1 MCGIRVW
8 YNARMMVRDFL
19 KFCSVAVALGGGLWF
34 SPAQA
39 ESVIDLAGEWDVV
52 GSDVRGKVHLPGTLA
67 DAKLGTEFKAEDWA
81 KMTDRRTKGAL
92 MRHYQYLGK
101 AVYSRE
107 FRFGDDELKA
117 VSRGGA
123 LELVLGRVM
132 WRSEVS
138 IDGRP
143 LGGCDF
149 LAAPHRYAI
158 PAALVTPGTHRIE
171 IAVDNSNQHG
181 FSEWSHAYGPVMQ
194 TVWHGIR
201 GEVSIREKGVF
212 DAARIFAEADG
223 SLRVDRAPAGTVV
236 NVRELAEGEKP
247 LPWSPEHPKLY
258 TAVLKDPAS
267 GATREIRFGYRTI
280 STDGKRLVVNGQPF
294 FVRGN
299 VENCHF
305 PLTGAPAMDVDAW
318 RRIMRIHREE
328 GFNAI
333 RFHSWCPPAAAF
345 EAADEV
351 GVFLMPEAGIWA
363 DGWNARGVFPG
374 RGTSM
379 DGFLQREFA
388 AILANYGNSPS
399 FFSLAIGNEFAT
411 GDGGCDWEVM
421 NGWMRG
427 LKAEDPRRLYMIASG
442 RGYVPGDEFV
452 SCGWVPEPGDCFAH
466 QIWGHLDEPWPYT
479 DYDWEKG
486 FSKAHVP
493 QLRHE
498 VGQWAVFPLREEVA
512 KYTGVLKAYDREEFV
527 RRLDAAGLAGW
538 ERRFHDAS
546 AKLSRILYKD
556 DVEAYL
562 RTPSCAGFEMLSM
575 QDFSG
580 QGEALVGW
588 LDSFYDPKPGFAN
601 AVPLTTVMNARPC
614 LARFSK
620 CVWRAG
626 ETFEAALE
634 VRNLGETA
642 IPAGTRLPWRFAD
655 AAGEAVLAEPLRP
668 FELRRVGAVRVALTE
683 KALGKRTLVFGDNR
697 WDIWVLP
704 DERPAAVPEGVVL
717 TEDAATA
724 AAALAKGGRVIYTG
738 ESRRSGVVS
747 FRPVFWTAAWFP
759 PARGHHALM
768 GSCVDASHPALR
780 GFPTEDW
787 TDFQWARIMDGA
799 KSHLLEGLPA
809 GYEPIVRGVCDFHNP
824 GSVASL
830 FEMSVGKGRLL
841 VCGYDLA
848 KADPASV
855 RMRNALFGYVASDAF
870 KPRFAVAGDWF
881 ATAFGD
887 AGLASAR
894 PRPPE
899 FAKAPLYIEAAVG
912 YEGGV
917 GTGGSW
923 RRFDDRAEL
932 PGGSYCVKGG
942 VWRDELGTYWH
953 GSPLRIEFR
962 GLPALAGRLRLR
974 FRDPNRLGRTGVG
987 TFEGRRFEIPRHDGN
1002 DERSV
1007 WVEVVLQR
1015 EDALDGVMKLELT
1028 PKTGPNLML
1037 DRVVIVTSAVPAVG
1051 EPKPKDD
1058 SADIRLAPGD
1068 VGKDAVAAVMR
1079 AVREA
1084 HAKGGGTVRLAD
1096 GTYHFHAASA
1106 TKMSYHVSNHDQPA
1120 AHPVFLPFV
1129 GVTNVALVARN
1140 ARFVMH
1146 GKGTAILLNR
1156 TEGVTFRG
1164 ITVEWEKP
1172 YFARAEIVG
1181 FAEGRTR
1188 VRFPERDRV
1197 SVRNGRLVLSGED
1210 WENALRIGT
1219 VFDRKTHAIVE
1230 RSKDVYFSGKGREVG
1245 NREFLID
1252 VDLSRAGAGAKVGD
1266 VYVIRSFSRPHP
1278 AICLDRAKDTRFENF
1293 VFRDGFGMG
1302 ILAQL
1307 SENVTLRGGGCYP
1320 RDRSEYCA
1328 NTVDA
1333 THFSNCRGT
1342 VTVEGCRFEG
1352 MMDDALN
1359 VHSTSL
1365 AIVGKPSADSIRCR
1379 YMHEMSVGLGVFA
1392 PGDAVRFIAG
1402 KTLENG
1408 AVGRV
1413 KAVETHDAREITLV
1427 LEQPIPAGY
1436 GVGDAVENA
1445 DWQCAVTFRDNVV
1458 ANNRARGVLFTT
1470 PHRIVCEGNFFDRV
1484 SGSAILLAGDAQG
1497 WYESG
1502 ACEDVVIRRNRFRD
1516 CLTSSFQYCD
1526 GLVSIHP
1533 EVKDL
1538 TGQKRRYHRNILI
1551 EDNDIETFDV
1561 TLLFALSAEDVT
1573 WRNNRVKR
1581 HSRYQA
1587 WNKPP
1592 FVLQGCERVTTD

>member
-1 MCGIRVW
+1 
-8 YNARMMVRDFL
+8 MMVRDIL
-19 KFCSVAVALGGGLWF
+19 KFCSVAVVLGGGLWF

-236 NVRELAEGEKP
+236 KVRELAEGEKP
-247 LPWSPEHPKLY
+247 VPWSPEHPKLY

-427 LKAEDPRRLYMIASG
+427 LKSEDPRRLYMIASG

-452 SCGWVPEPGDCFAH
+452 SCGWVPEPGDSFAH

-626 ETFEAALE
+626 EMFEAALE

-655 AAGEAVLAEPLRP
+655 AAGEAFLAEPLRP
-668 FELRRVGAVRVALTE
+668 FELRRVGEVRVALTE

-899 FAKAPLYIEAAVG
+899 FAKVPPYIA
-912 YEGGV
+912 
-917 GTGGSW
+917 
-923 RRFDDRAEL
+923 
-932 PGGSYCVKGG
+932 
-942 VWRDELGTYWH
+942 
-953 GSPLRIEFR
+953 
-962 GLPALAGRLRLR
+962 
-974 FRDPNRLGRTGVG
+974 
-987 TFEGRRFEIPRHDGN
+987 
-1002 DERSV
+1002 
-1007 WVEVVLQR
+1007 
-1015 EDALDGVMKLELT
+1015 
-1028 PKTGPNLML
+1028 
-1037 DRVVIVTSAVPAVG
+1037 TSAVLAVG
-1051 EPKPKDD
+1051 ESKPKNDT
-1058 SADIRLAPGD
+1058 ADIRLAPGD

-1181 FAEGRTR
+1181 FEEGRTR

-1219 VFDRKTHAIVE
+1219 VFDRKTHEIVE

-1320 RDRSEYCA
+1320 RDRSEYCV

-1470 PHRIVCEGNFFDRV
+1470 PRRIVCEGNFFDRV

-1538 TGQKRRYHRNILI
+1538 AGQKRRYHRNILI

-1561 TLLFALSAEDVT
+1561 PLLFALSAEDVT